1 MINYQDKTEK
11 FFKTVEAGDIA
22 LFNLFGDAIAVLGFT
37 KAGKT
42 SSCHILVNSPL
53 KAELY
58 NGDLIYNSTTNKYRS
73 AVIGNTNESETEIPN
88 IF

>member
-1 MINYQDKTEK
+1 MTNYQEKTDK

-22 LFNLFGDAIAVLGFT
+22 LFNLFSDAIAVLGFT

-53 KAELY
+53 KA
-58 NGDLIYNSTTNKYRS
+58 
-73 AVIGNTNESETEIPN
+73 
-88 IF
+88 